1 MVLLIVRIVGI
12 VGQVGIVA
20 LESPVSLVVMTGVVG
35 SDLGRGYEARDRGER
50 ERERE
55 RALSGT
61 ISIMGWSRARPAD
74 GGKGKSR
81 PNWTIADQY
90 TFARG

>member
-1 MVLLIVRIVGI
+1 MVFSIVRIVGI

-35 SDLGRGYEARDRGER
+35 SDLGRGYEARDRG
-50 ERERE
+50 
-55 RALSGT
+55 
-61 ISIMGWSRARPAD
+61 
-74 GGKGKSR
+74 GKGKTR
-81 PNWTIADQY
+81 PNLTIADQY

>member
-1 MVLLIVRIVGI
+1 MVLLIVRIVRI

-35 SDLGRGYEARDRGER
+35 SDLGRGYEARDRG
-50 ERERE
+50 
-55 RALSGT
+55 
-61 ISIMGWSRARPAD
+61 
-74 GGKGKSR
+74 GKGKTR
-81 PNWTIADQY
+81 PNLTIADQY

>member
-35 SDLGRGYEARDRGER
+35 SDLGRGYEARDRG
-50 ERERE
+50 
-55 RALSGT
+55 
-61 ISIMGWSRARPAD
+61 
-74 GGKGKSR
+74 GKGKTR
-81 PNWTIADQY
+81 PNLTIADQY

>member
-35 SDLGRGYEARDRGER
+35 SDLGRGYEARDRG
-50 ERERE
+50 
-55 RALSGT
+55 
-61 ISIMGWSRARPAD
+61 
-74 GGKGKSR
+74 GKGKTR